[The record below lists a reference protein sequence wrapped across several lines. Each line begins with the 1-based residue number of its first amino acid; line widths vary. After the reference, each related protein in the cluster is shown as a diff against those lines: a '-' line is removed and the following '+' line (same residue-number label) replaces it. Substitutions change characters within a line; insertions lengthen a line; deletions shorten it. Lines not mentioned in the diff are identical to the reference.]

1 MHGYNLLVHAGGT
14 ALAELVALGLLL
26 GDTLVH
32 DLGVLVLIQELA
44 IVPLN
49 LAYCS

>member
-32 DLGVLVLIQELA
+32 DLGVLVLGKVLVF
-44 IVPLN
+44 VPSHLV
-49 LAYCS
+49 